1 MLDMGSTN
9 PQAAEKVEKQLNKL
23 GKQYKK
29 VLEQVLSE
37 ESRSG

>member
-29 VLEQVLSE
+29 VLEQVLT